1 MNSKHLRADL
11 NLAWPTAE
19 IAVMGSEGAVNIIH
33 RRELQQAADP
43 EKRRT
48 ELIAQ
53 YEAQFSNP
61 YIAAE
66 LGYVDDV
73 IEPAQTR
80 TKLVRAFRMLR
91 SKREPG
97 PARKHGNIPL

>member
-1 MNSKHLRADL
+1 
-11 NLAWPTAE
+11 
-19 IAVMGSEGAVNIIH
+19 MGSEGAVNIIH
-33 RRELQQAADP
+33 RRELQQAEDP
-43 EKRRT
+43 ERRRR
-48 ELIAQ
+48 ELIAE
-53 YEAQFSNP
+53 YNRRFSNP

-80 TKLVRAFRMLR
+80 IKLIRAFRMLR